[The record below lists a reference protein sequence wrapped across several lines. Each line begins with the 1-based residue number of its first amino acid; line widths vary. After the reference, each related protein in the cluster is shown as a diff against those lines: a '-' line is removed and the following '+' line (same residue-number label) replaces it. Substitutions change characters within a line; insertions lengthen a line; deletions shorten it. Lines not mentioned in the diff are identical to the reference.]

1 MFCYEGSQVVLARL
15 SAKVSGRESK
25 AFGSGGGTA
34 MKTGVR
40 KEVEPGLTEFL
51 QNCESCPYPWEGDI
65 R

>member
-1 MFCYEGSQVVLARL
+1 MLARP
-15 SAKVSGRESK
+15 SAKVSGRKIK

-34 MKTGVR
+34 MKIGVR